1 MAQEF
6 RKRQEEEELIRR
18 YEEDL
23 KHSQSEFFDIDSYET
38 IIGYYLE
45 KSKFKRAL
53 TAVERAL
60 DQYPYSTELFTV
72 KAQVLTNLERYDE
85 ALELLER

>member
-23 KHSQSEFFDIDSYET
+23 KHSQSEFFDNESYET
-38 IIGYYLE
+38 IIGYYME

-60 DQYPYSTELFTV
+60 D
-72 KAQVLTNLERYDE
+72 K
-85 ALELLER
+85 